1 MAEREIVIRGRR
13 LSQLKVDELKQE
25 LELRG
30 LRKSGNK
37 GVLIERLQEAIDKE
51 LEQKEGYQNFPALQE
66 QKPPANTWLNPP
78 IQQQQQQHSS
88 DFPRKPM
95 SYEQHQPQ
103 QQALLNQPIG
113 MLNQQYALAS
123 QQQHM
128 MQPAQVGEFREQ
140 WPQAQMQQ
148 PPAAQ
153 PQLMQPQIVLPQ
165 MTLAP
170 GAEFPAMTPQAPQL
184 TESEAQY
191 SDSRWPQSD
200 DSSLPQPS
208 NHHVAQ
214 LAEKPEVVSS
224 SSSDN
229 EQDSMQQS
237 SSSSSSDSDNNN
249 QEKPTSLLNLA
260 DDEQA
265 PVETIQKDVEEK
277 EPVRSEE
284 GKGEIAMAVT
294 QAEMDTPLE
303 TEAEEKIVVDS
314 TSTQELPTTAQEN
327 QEEGE
332 LAEGDG
338 KGEENEL
345 PEGDGKEEENELP
358 EGDGKEEENE
368 KESFS
373 EEKEI
378 VPQSP
383 KKEQFSPTGEN
394 SFEVEPSE
402 EDKAVVEERKVLPSQ
417 KSVSP
422 AATKK
427 RKISIP
433 RTSLQSTP
441 TSDGQ
446 PSSRKRRWGLSSS
459 SKKKTT
465 LSISTDSLKDLIPGV
480 QVHSTPALEAVM
492 DLGGDDNDDDDEEE
506 ENVQGKKPEEE
517 KEPEP
522 VATPEAVEPETKRR
536 KDRIVKVEEKKTIK
550 LQRKPV
556 AIEKGHEP
564 VEMEVK
570 EEPEAQTTIKPYP
583 GHTSNQ
589 QQETSPP
596 PTENRLPSPA
606 RFPESE
612 AIHLKNLVRP
622 FTLNQLKDLLR
633 NYGPLVEDGFWID
646 KIKSHCYVVYTNVND
661 ASSCRQ
667 GLHGIKWPSTSPKI
681 LSVDFADEDEM
692 ARDTE
697 GLLGKAKEMETEV
710 KTEKPSKK
718 EQTVEKAPEDVV
730 KEEDDQRNAGNLLDN
745 LFRKTKTTPC
755 LYWLPLSDEQ
765 IATRDREREERRKA
779 RQEERKKEEEAEQK
793 ERLERQQQ
801 REKEREKEKRER
813 EAEKREPE
821 KRTSRSPTRNR
832 RRERSRSRSRS
843 PPRGP
848 ARRR

>member
-37 GVLIERLQEAIDKE
+37 GVLIERLQE
-51 LEQKEGYQNFPALQE
+51 
-66 QKPPANTWLNPP
+66 
-78 IQQQQQQHSS
+78 
-88 DFPRKPM
+88 PM

-314 TSTQELPTTAQEN
+314 ASTQELPTTAQEN

-332 LAEGDG
+332 LPEGDG

-417 KSVSP
+417 GHLCK
-422 AATKK
+422 A
-427 RKISIP
+427 R
-433 RTSLQSTP
+433 SLLMDSHFHAKE
-441 TSDGQ
+441 DGDCPHQ
-446 PSSRKRRWGLSSS
+446 ARKR
-459 SKKKTT
+459 
-465 LSISTDSLKDLIPGV
+465 P
-480 QVHSTPALEAVM
+480 
-492 DLGGDDNDDDDEEE
+492 
-506 ENVQGKKPEEE
+506 
-517 KEPEP
+517 
-522 VATPEAVEPETKRR
+522 
-536 KDRIVKVEEKKTIK
+536 
-550 LQRKPV
+550 
-556 AIEKGHEP
+556 
-564 VEMEVK
+564 
-570 EEPEAQTTIKPYP
+570 
-583 GHTSNQ
+583 
-589 QQETSPP
+589 
-596 PTENRLPSPA
+596 
-606 RFPESE
+606 
-612 AIHLKNLVRP
+612 
-622 FTLNQLKDLLR
+622 
-633 NYGPLVEDGFWID
+633 
-646 KIKSHCYVVYTNVND
+646 
-661 ASSCRQ
+661 
-667 GLHGIKWPSTSPKI
+667 
-681 LSVDFADEDEM
+681 
-692 ARDTE
+692 
-697 GLLGKAKEMETEV
+697 
-710 KTEKPSKK
+710 
-718 EQTVEKAPEDVV
+718 
-730 KEEDDQRNAGNLLDN
+730 
-745 LFRKTKTTPC
+745 PC
-755 LYWLPLSDEQ
+755 LSAP
-765 IATRDREREERRKA
+765 IH
-779 RQEERKKEEEAEQK
+779 
-793 ERLERQQQ
+793 
-801 REKEREKEKRER
+801 
-813 EAEKREPE
+813 
-821 KRTSRSPTRNR
+821 
-832 RRERSRSRSRS
+832 
-843 PPRGP
+843 
-848 ARRR
+848 